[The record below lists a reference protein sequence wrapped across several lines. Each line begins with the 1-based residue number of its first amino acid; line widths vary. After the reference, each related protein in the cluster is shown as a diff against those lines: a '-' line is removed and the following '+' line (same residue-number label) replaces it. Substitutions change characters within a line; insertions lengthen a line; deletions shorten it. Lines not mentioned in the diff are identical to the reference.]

1 MQIAED
7 INNCIIKHMKKGN
20 LIKTGF
26 PEDASSFFVY
36 KHKIRVLRVKTTKT
50 SFSYFVFKNF
60 YFL

>member
-1 MQIAED
+1 MQIVQD

-36 KHKIRVLRVKTTKT
+36 ADIKYVC
-50 SFSYFVFKNF
+50 
-60 YFL
+60 